1 MMHLV
6 CTTHKLL
13 ATTQLCVFR
22 RCLVKETGRVYRLR
36 KASERE
42 PLMYFGLPK
51 LGSLSIVF
59 GMRPEVE
66 RRPLHVQNRI
76 RRSHCQ
82 MLAWLI
88 DALSE
93 SWMPLDLAMFST
105 TTNNNSQE
113 IPTPKK
119 NKICPS
125 RGLRSGVSNNA
136 TPGGR

>member
-1 MMHLV
+1 MQHALGR
-6 CTTHKLL
+6 THMPCLQKVRACLQWRAL
-13 ATTQLCVFR
+13 R
-22 RCLVKETGRVYRLR
+22 GGLVKETGRVYRLR

-66 RRPLHVQNRI
+66 RLSLHVQNRI

-119 NKICPS
+119 IKYA
-125 RGLRSGVSNNA
+125 L
-136 TPGGR
+136 PGD

>member
-1 MMHLV
+1 MFAA
-6 CTTHKLL
+6 CSWQNAFALL
-13 ATTQLCVFR
+13 E
-22 RCLVKETGRVYRLR
+22 ETFSFLEEASFPLGLGPCRERDYRLR
-36 KASERE
+36 KASQRE

-82 MLAWLI
+82 MLARLI

-93 SWMPLDLAMFST
+93 SWSATRFAMFST

-125 RGLRSGVSNNA
+125 RGLRH
-136 TPGGR
+136 

>member
-1 MMHLV
+1 MQHALGRTLV
-6 CTTHKLL
+6 PCLQKVRACLQWRAL
-13 ATTQLCVFR
+13 R
-22 RCLVKETGRVYRLR
+22 GGLVKETGRVYRLR

-88 DALSE
+88 DALGCHSI
-93 SWMPLDLAMFST
+93 WLCFQQQQT
-105 TTNNNSQE
+105 T
-113 IPTPKK
+113 IPRKFLPQKK
-119 NKICPS
+119 
-125 RGLRSGVSNNA
+125 
-136 TPGGR
+136 